1 MEELLFYTVDKNYI
15 KYLSEFENHVSYNK
29 DEIGHSRPYLGIVL
43 KIENYQYFVPLYS
56 YKERYRKYKNNPSF
70 FFVYDRK
77 NNPLAIIK
85 FSAMI
90 PVPSNIKVTYVLEY
104 NKQDKKYKDLI
115 SAEYRYINS
124 NKEEIYKR
132 ANKMYIAVTKHKK
145 NFLKTIACNFKLLE
159 EKSIKYKSKKW
170 AKTYNFDESSYI
182 DNYSHLWYYCAK
194 CNNLAKALQFS
205 KLEDY
210 WNL

>member
-15 KYLSEFENHVSYNK
+15 KYLSKFEKHISYNK

-43 KIENYQYFVPLYS
+43 KIKEYEYFVPLYS
-56 YKERYRKYKNNPSF
+56 YKEHYQQYKNNPSF

-77 NNPLAIIK
+77 KKPLAIIK

-90 PVPSNIKVTYVLEY
+90 PIPKHINVANLLEY
-104 NKQDKKYKDLI
+104 NKQDEKYRSLV

-124 NKEEIYKR
+124 NKNEIYKR
-132 ANKMYIAVTKHKK
+132 ANKMYIAVTKHKN

-159 EKSIKYKSKKW
+159 KKSIQYKK
-170 AKTYNFDESSYI
+170 
-182 DNYSHLWYYCAK
+182 
-194 CNNLAKALQFS
+194 
-205 KLEDY
+205 
-210 WNL
+210 

>member
-15 KYLSEFENHVSYNK
+15 KYLREFESHVSYNK

-43 KIENYQYFVPLYS
+43 IIANYKYFVPLYS
-56 YKERYRKYKNNPSF
+56 YKEHYKKYKNNPSF

-90 PVPSNIKVTYVLEY
+90 PVPNNLNVTSVLEY
-104 NKQDKKYKDLI
+104 NRQDKKYKDLI

-132 ANKMYIAVTKHKK
+132 ANKMDVAVTKHKN
-145 NFLKTIACNFKLLE
+145 NFLKTIACNFTLLE
-159 EKSIKYKSKKW
+159 KKCVE
-170 AKTYNFDESSYI
+170 YN
-182 DNYSHLWYYCAK
+182 K
-194 CNNLAKALQFS
+194 
-205 KLEDY
+205 
-210 WNL
+210 

>member
-15 KYLSEFENHVSYNK
+15 KYLSEFEKHVSYNK

-43 KIENYQYFVPLYS
+43 KIENYDYFVPLYS
-56 YKERYRKYKNNPSF
+56 YKEHYKKYKNNPSF

-77 NNPLAIIK
+77 NKPLAIIK

-90 PVPSNIKVTYVLEY
+90 PVPKYVSVMRLLEY
-104 NKQDKKYKDLI
+104 NEQDDKYKNLI
-115 SAEYRYINS
+115 AAEYRYINS

-132 ANKMYIAVTKHKK
+132 ANKMYTAVTKHKN

-159 EKSIKYKSKKW
+159 EKSIVYN
-170 AKTYNFDESSYI
+170 TYQI
-182 DNYSHLWYYCAK
+182 
-194 CNNLAKALQFS
+194 
-205 KLEDY
+205 
-210 WNL
+210 